1 MTEYAIYP
9 SLRDKPV
16 FVTGGGSG
24 IGESIVEHLCRQ
36 QARVFFVDIN
46 EEASTALVA
55 RLKAEGLA
63 VPRFRRCDLRD
74 IADLRAAVA
83 EAQQAIGPI
92 RVLINNAAHDQR
104 HAPETVEPDYWDERM
119 AVNLRHQFFAAQ
131 AVQPGMRDAGG
142 GSIINF
148 GSVSWR
154 LRQGGMPA
162 YTAAKAGVEG
172 LTRGLAR
179 DWGPQHIRVNTVM
192 PGWVITQRQKDLW
205 LTPEADEERRKGQC
219 IPDQVLPVHLAQ
231 MTLWLA
237 ADDSAM
243 CTGQTFVVD
252 AGWASG
258 L

>member
-1 MTEYAIYP
+1 MTDYATYP

-16 FVTGGGSG
+16 FVSGGGSG
-24 IGESIVEHLCRQ
+24 IGESIVEHFCRQ

-63 VPRFRRCDLRD
+63 VPVFRPCDLRD
-74 IADLRAAVA
+74 IADLRKAVA
-83 EAQQAIGPI
+83 EAKDTVGPI
-92 RVLINNAAHDQR
+92 RILVNNAAHDQR
-104 HAPETVEPDYWDERM
+104 HAPETVEPDYWDDRM

-131 AVQPGMRDAGG
+131 AVQPMMQAAGG

-154 LRQGGMPA
+154 LKQGNMPA
-162 YTAAKAGVEG
+162 YTTAKAGVEG

-179 DWGPQHIRVNTVM
+179 DWGKQHIRVNTVM

-205 LTPEADEERRKGQC
+205 LTPEADARRAEDQC
-219 IPDQVLPVHLAQ
+219 IPDYVMPVHLAQ

>member
-1 MTEYAIYP
+1 MTDYAIYP
-9 SLRDKPV
+9 SLRDKAV
-16 FVTGGGSG
+16 FVSGVGTG

-36 QARVFFVDIN
+36 RARVFFVDIA
-46 EEASTALVA
+46 EDASKALVD
-55 RLKAEGLA
+55 RLRSDGLA
-63 VPRFRRCDLRD
+63 VPVFRRCDLRD
-74 IADLRAAVA
+74 IADLRATVA

-92 RVLINNAAHDQR
+92 RVLVNNAAHDQR

-154 LRQGGMPA
+154 LKQGGMPA
-162 YTAAKAGVEG
+162 YTTAKAGVEG

-179 DWGPQHIRVNTVM
+179 DWGHQHIRVNTVM

-205 LTPEADEERRKGQC
+205 LTPEADEDRRRGQC
-219 IPDQVLPVHLAQ
+219 IPDYLMPVHLAQ

-252 AGWASG
+252 AGWANG